1 MPNTPTTK
9 KAFNIPPDTVFERF
23 LSRGR
28 VSCILD
34 VHSKHILTSKI
45 VSRSVSEVKLAI
57 EHLNNLNKRFDLKK
71 LIVIYDRGYG
81 STELMINT
89 IYLNSKFIIRL
100 NSQAFKKKIQQM
112 NSDDEIIQIN
122 IKNSILKKINDEKVR
137 EFAVK
142 MERLEFRIVKVKL
155 KNGEIEVLATNLDK
169 NEFTKNDLKE
179 LYRKR
184 WTIETGYDKLKNFI
198 ELEDF
203 SGIRKEIIEQDFYA
217 GIFIYN
223 VATTVKFNIENTNTH
238 ETKNKTKKYN
248 ITANFSSIVTL
259 IYDYLYPLVI
269 ESRLVKEKIVEFI
282 LLLAS
287 KELSYNEIKE
297 DDELNSIK
305 KPDYSTEHT
314 GFKKRSKC

>member
-1 MPNTPTTK
+1 M
-9 KAFNIPPDTVFERF
+9 
-23 LSRGR
+23 S
-28 VSCILD
+28 
-34 VHSKHILTSKI
+34 
-45 VSRSVSEVKLAI
+45 
-57 EHLNNLNKRFDLKK
+57 
-71 LIVIYDRGYG
+71 
-81 STELMINT
+81 
-89 IYLNSKFIIRL
+89 
-100 NSQAFKKKIQQM
+100 
-112 NSDDEIIQIN
+112 SDNEIIKIN
-122 IKNSILKKINDEKVR
+122 IKNYILKKIDDEKVK

-142 MERLEFRIVKVKL
+142 MERLEFRVVKVKL
-155 KNGEIEVLATNLDK
+155 KNGDIEVLATNLDK
-169 NEFTKNDLKE
+169 NEFSKNDLKE
-179 LYRKR
+179 LYGKR
-184 WTIETGYDKLKNFI
+184 WIIETGYDKLKNFI
-198 ELEDF
+198 ELEEF

-223 VATTVKFNIENTNTH
+223 VATTVKFNIENTITN

-269 ESRLVKEKIVEFI
+269 ESKSVKEKIMDFI